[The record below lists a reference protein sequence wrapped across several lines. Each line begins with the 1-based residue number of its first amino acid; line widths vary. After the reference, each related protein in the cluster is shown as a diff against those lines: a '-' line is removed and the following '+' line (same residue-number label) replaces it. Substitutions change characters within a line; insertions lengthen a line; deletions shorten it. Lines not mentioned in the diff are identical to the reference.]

1 MLEVDAAALHAR
13 SETAW
18 WFFLAVA
25 VLGLVWSGVAP
36 YDRGTWSLEVFPV
49 VLAVPLLWFTRRRF
63 PLTPLV
69 YVLIAVHAAILMLG
83 GRYTYALVPLGD
95 WVRDA
100 LGLMRNPYDRLGH
113 FAQGFVPA
121 MIAREILLRRTPLMR
136 GGWLFFIVVC
146 ICLAISACYE
156 FLEWWTAV
164 ILGGRADDFLG
175 TQGDVWDTQW
185 DMFLAT
191 CGAIVAQILLAK
203 WQDRQL
209 PVTAR
214 TATIG

>member
-1 MLEVDAAALHAR
+1 MLVVNRSILQAR

-18 WFFLAVA
+18 WFFVAVA
-25 VLGLVWSGVAP
+25 ALGLVWSGVRP
-36 YDRGTWSLEVFPV
+36 HDQPTWALEVFPV
-49 VLAVPLLWFTRRRF
+49 VIALPLLWLTRKQF
-63 PLTPLV
+63 PLSPLL
-69 YVLIAVHAAILMLG
+69 YFLIAVHAAILMLG
-83 GRYTYALVPLGD
+83 GHYTYALVPIGN

-100 LGLMRNPYDRLGH
+100 LELARNPYDRLGH

-121 MIAREILLRRTPLMR
+121 MIAREILLRKTPLAR
-136 GGWLFFIVVC
+136 GGWLFFIVTC

-164 ILGGRADDFLG
+164 IMGGKADDFLG

-191 CGAIVAQILLAK
+191 CGAIVAQLLLSR
-203 WQDRQL
+203 WQDREL
-209 PVTAR
+209 SSGNAR
-214 TATIG
+214 